1 MTKVATPHAT
11 AGANALPPAFLGGA
25 CPCELASPRPSRAK
39 PSLLTSACGC
49 AALAQAEL
57 AVVPPRGRR
66 HGHSRRV
73 RRHRSHRR
81 RVRRGRRRRSA
92 VQPVLSYVLFLA
104 FVLGAWGH
112 PDLRDRRRSRLPL
125 APPAERSPAAMQSSA
140 ASARAARR
148 LSLRLAGGCH
158 VWARRQA
165 SEVCGALRREARPQD
180 RRGRSLF
187 RSDTLRMCM
196 QLLDCRR
203 VVLVQADAVVRV
215 VWSCEC
221 GTRVRG
227 REREGC
233 P

>member
-140 ASARAARR
+140 ASARAPRAACHSGSQAGAMCGPGVRRLRSVGPCVARLARR
-148 LSLRLAGGCH
+148 TA
-158 VWARRQA
+158 VAARFFAQIRCA
-165 SEVCGALRREARPQD
+165 CACSCSTV
-180 RRGRSLF
+180 
-187 RSDTLRMCM
+187 
-196 QLLDCRR
+196 
-203 VVLVQADAVVRV
+203 V
-215 VWSCEC
+215 VWCSFRQ
-221 GTRVRG
+221 TRLCVWFGHASVGRG
-227 REREGC
+227 
-233 P
+233 